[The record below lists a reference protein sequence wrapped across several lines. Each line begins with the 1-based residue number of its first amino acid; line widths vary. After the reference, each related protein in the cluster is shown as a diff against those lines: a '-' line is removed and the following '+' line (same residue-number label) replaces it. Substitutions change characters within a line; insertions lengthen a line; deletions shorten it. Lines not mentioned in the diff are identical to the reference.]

1 MSAIASHTVNTIVAA
16 TARRRVEFRLAAAS
30 RSAPRAQEKTDCKR
44 DYCASDSAVR
54 VTRCLDEVVLNRTC
68 CRAFQEYLKFRI
80 FQAMRVRVLKHGEG
94 VVDGVNLRC
103 LIPGSIYDVNPTLG
117 HFLVTNGLAEEFLP
131 ASDPALVIPL
141 DTPYA
146 IEQLTRG
153 ITVLPPGG
161 IVTLEKRR
169 RTSARRKT
177 TRSDRRR
184 N

>member
-1 MSAIASHTVNTIVAA
+1 MRI
-16 TARRRVEFRLAAAS
+16 
-30 RSAPRAQEKTDCKR
+30 
-44 DYCASDSAVR
+44 
-54 VTRCLDEVVLNRTC
+54 
-68 CRAFQEYLKFRI
+68 LK
-80 FQAMRVRVLKHGEG
+80 KGEG
-94 VVDGVNLRC
+94 VVDGVSLRC
-103 LIPGSIYDVNPTLG
+103 LVPGSIYHVNPTLG
-117 HFLVTNGLAEEFLP
+117 HYLATNGLAEEIP
-131 ASDPALVIPL
+131 SASNPALVISV

-161 IVTLEKRR
+161 IVTLEKRH